1 MKQEGPSLRKVPTQR
16 LKRKIWEKKKIQN
29 TVSYRLML
37 QLCKLGEAL
46 PLDTVSLNRNS
57 LTVIPTHAMGR
68 LILTYTLIKRTV
80 KKSSLSVLTLSFN
93 ENL

>member
-1 MKQEGPSLRKVPTQR
+1 MKQEGPSLRKVPTQK
-16 LKRKIWEKKKIQN
+16 LKRKIWEKEKKQIQN

-57 LTVIPTHAMGR
+57 LTVIPTHAMEG
-68 LILTYTLIKRTV
+68 
-80 KKSSLSVLTLSFN
+80 
-93 ENL
+93 